1 MTDNKKIAEQVLRA
15 VGGAANLKDATHC
28 MTRLRLYLKDDSV
41 PKDDDVKKISG
52 VLGVVR
58 GGQQYQIIIGTN
70 VPKVYE
76 ELCKLCLLYTSPSPR
91 DLSTSRMPSS
101 A

>member
-41 PKDDDVKKISG
+41 PKDDEVRRG
-52 VLGVVR
+52 PVAPCPGGGPTTGR
-58 GGQQYQIIIGTN
+58 GGPDGRGPAGPRTAH
-70 VPKVYE
+70 
-76 ELCKLCLLYTSPSPR
+76 SP
-91 DLSTSRMPSS
+91 DGN